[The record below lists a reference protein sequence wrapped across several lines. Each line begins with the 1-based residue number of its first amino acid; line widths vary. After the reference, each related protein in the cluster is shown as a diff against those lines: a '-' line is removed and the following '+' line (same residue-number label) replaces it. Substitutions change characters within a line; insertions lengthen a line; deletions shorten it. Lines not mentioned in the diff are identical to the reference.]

1 MKRITIFSFVF
12 LLMSAG
18 FIFSQPAHRDTA
30 LFVAPQKGFY
40 DSIMTS
46 LEKYYAKKDTVKE
59 KELILDFSKFDA
71 PKSVDDFKQYWH
83 NPPISQGNT
92 GTCWCFSTTSFLESE
107 VYRLTQ
113 RKMKFSE
120 MFTVYWEYVEKAKG
134 YVESR
139 GNQEFGEGS
148 QANAVIRAWKNHGI
162 VPESDFTGLLKGQ
175 PFYDHSKLFAE
186 LDTYLK
192 SVKASNAW
200 DENTVVN
207 TVKSILDHYMGTPP
221 TKITVDGKEMTPM
234 EYFKDVVKLN
244 LDDYVA
250 LVSFADRPYYEWTEY
265 NVPDNW
271 WHSKAYFNVPLDVFM
286 DAIKNSV
293 RAGYTIEIWGDV
305 SEPGYYGFAGMA
317 VVPSFDIPS
326 NYIDAS
332 ARIFRFY
339 NHTTTDDHGIHLVGY
354 TNKDGKDWYLIK
366 DSAAGS
372 RNSSHPG
379 YYFYSEDY
387 VKLKMLGIMLPKSA
401 IPEIAKKMQS
411 TK

>member
-1 MKRITIFSFVF
+1 
-12 LLMSAG
+12 
-18 FIFSQPAHRDTA
+18 
-30 LFVAPQKGFY
+30 
-40 DSIMTS
+40 
-46 LEKYYAKKDTVKE
+46 
-59 KELILDFSKFDA
+59 
-71 PKSVDDFKQYWH
+71 
-83 NPPISQGNT
+83 
-92 GTCWCFSTTSFLESE
+92 
-107 VYRLTQ
+107 
-113 RKMKFSE
+113 MKFSE

-326 NYIDAS
+326 DYIDAS